1 MNLSHDGASSLLTPP
16 RALFPIL
23 KPYWPPFLKLSSATL
38 RTHADLQSFL
48 IHLSHAL
55 YHIAKQ
61 EQAPGEGCL
70 AWLSNFLFYEAS
82 IILIFKARLRLFKK
96 EKLIDEN
103 LL

>member
-16 RALFPIL
+16 RALVPIL

-70 AWLSNFLFYEAS
+70 AWLSS
-82 IILIFKARLRLFKK
+82 CIFSGSALPLS
-96 EKLIDEN
+96 
-103 LL
+103 